1 MRAPIEFAQGH
12 VPGALNLPLFTDEE
26 RARIGTTYKQVSQE
40 RAVHLGLE
48 FFGPKM
54 SGLVKL
60 AQKLAPGKEV
70 RLHCWR
76 GGMRSGAVLWLLEL
90 AGFRV
95 HLLDHGYKDYRRAV
109 LASFATAPAVA
120 GAGRPHRQ
128 RQNRR
133 AAPAGR
139 PGPARARPGGAG
151 PPQGLGVRG
160 HRAAAQPTQE
170 QFENNLAAAL
180 AALPTDAPIWVEDES
195 RQIGR
200 LTIPPA
206 LFAQLHAAPRVVL
219 EVPRAARV
227 AKLAAEYGA
236 EDPALLAEAIERL
249 HKRLGGL
256 ATQQALA
263 AVAAGNFPLMVELV
277 LDYYDK
283 TYTYGLAP
291 RPGEPARTLVARA
304 GLRRSGQRGGAA
316 GGGRTFSTRSRQP
329 RVAKYRRMRLGRVAI
344 WATPR
349 CTLSAEYPGW
359 KKVLALPSRH
369 HGFFELLT
377 LYRFFYSAHFFPL
390 TPCLLLY
397 KPGSNEP
404 AGEKLPVALLPFAAQ
419 NRAGQCSNVRS
430 GASQLNAAG
439 TLACARPG
447 DATVYFV
454 SHQHRRTTTDGN
466 SAWATN
472 PLAALHSASIFHFWY
487 TSLHIEHQ
495 GTRPIHHGGEPV
507 LHR

>member
-1 MRAPIEFAQGH
+1 MPRHSLAEFEALSYPVLDVRAPIEFAQGH

-60 AQKLAPGKEV
+60 AQKLAGGKEV

-109 LASFATAPAVA
+109 LASFAQPRQWRVLGGLTGSGKTDVLHALAATPGQRVLDLEGLAHHKGSA
-120 GAGRPHRQ
+120 FGAIGQP
-128 RQNRR
+128 
-133 AAPAGR
+133 
-139 PGPARARPGGAG
+139 
-151 PPQGLGVRG
+151 
-160 HRAAAQPTQE
+160 AQPTQE

-180 AALPTDAPIWVEDES
+180 ALLPPDAPIWVEDES

-206 LFAQLHAAPRVVL
+206 LFAQLRAAPRFVL

-236 EDPALLAEAIERL
+236 EAPAELAAAIERL
-249 HKRLGGL
+249 QKRLGGL

-263 AVAAGNFPLMVELV
+263 AVEAGDFALMVERV

-291 RPGEPARTLVARA
+291 RPDEPPRTLV
-304 GLRRSGQRGGAA
+304 
-316 GGGRTFSTRSRQP
+316 
-329 RVAKYRRMRLGRVAI
+329 
-344 WATPR
+344 
-349 CTLSAEYPGW
+349 
-359 KKVLALPSRH
+359 
-369 HGFFELLT
+369 
-377 LYRFFYSAHFFPL
+377 
-390 TPCLLLY
+390 
-397 KPGSNEP
+397 
-404 AGEKLPVALLPFAAQ
+404 PVAGCEAA
-419 NRAGQCSNVRS
+419 A
-430 GASQLNAAG
+430 NAALLVRAAA
-439 TLACARPG
+439 T
-447 DATVYFV
+447 ATV
-454 SHQHRRTTTDGN
+454 
-466 SAWATN
+466 
-472 PLAALHSASIFHFWY
+472 P
-487 TSLHIEHQ
+487 TSPE
-495 GTRPIHHGGEPV
+495 
-507 LHR
+507 